1 MIKYCLTLIYFLLS
15 TIVYSQESIITGLI
29 LDEDNLPIQSVNIS
43 LGENIGS
50 VSDENGYYK
59 LKISSDKIHE
69 VIFTHINFEKIKISV
84 QLDDKE
90 VFEFNPVLSQKFE
103 QISEVV
109 INSNSRTRIKSILN
123 LSPKKL
129 RNIKGVQPGIENI
142 LKTLPGVSIN
152 NEMSSQYSV
161 RGGNFDE
168 NLIYVNGIEIYRPLL
183 VRSGQQEGLSFVNS
197 EMTENV
203 NFSSGGFE
211 SKYGDKMSSVL
222 DIKYRVPKNNDLRL
236 NSSLL
241 GASIV
246 SDNVIK
252 DGKITNMLGI
262 RYRNNSL
269 LVNSKETNSNFR
281 PSFFD
286 VQNYLN
292 FNINEKLNIGSIL
305 NYSNNI
311 YNFKPVNR
319 QTNFGTLEDPL
330 ALVIFYQGEEK
341 DNYISY
347 FNSIFVDYKLNP
359 LTTINLTSSY
369 YNSNEKEYY
378 DILAQYNLAEVN
390 NNIGSEDLGEIE
402 FSQGVGSQ
410 LNHARNDLNAQIFN
424 IESKIKLIREKNE
437 FNISFKYSDEKIN
450 DRIVEWEVIDSAG
463 YLIDPPFIINL
474 SEQPYDAN
482 EGPIVPFQNIRS
494 TTNTK
499 INRFQSYIQWENE
512 SYLSDNK
519 IFYNL
524 GLRYH
529 AWRVN
534 SNRFKSIFSPRLQ
547 ISLIPKNNPN
557 MIYRLKYG
565 IYNQPPFYKELR
577 ANDGSLNSNVE
588 AQKSTHYVL
597 SNEYNFD
604 MWNRSF
610 KLTSEIYYK
619 DLENVNPYTLEN
631 VRIRYSATNNAEA
644 YAYGLDFRINGEFV
658 KGTESWFSFGYLK
671 TEENIN
677 NRGFISRP
685 TDQRLKFGVLF
696 QDYVPNIPKLKMF
709 INLIYNTGLPGGS
722 PSYSDPYEY
731 LNRLP
736 DYKRAD
742 MGISYEISNKTINN
756 SNQNFMNK
764 IDKISIGFEIF
775 NMFNMQNSI
784 TNTWVR
790 DVYTKRQFSIP
801 NYLTPRIFN
810 LNLDIDF

>member
-1 MIKYCLTLIYFLLS
+1 MIKNLLIFIFLFIT
-15 TIVYSQESIITGLI
+15 TIGFSQESVITGLI
-29 LDEDNLPIQSVNIS
+29 LNQDNLPVENVNIS
-43 LGENIGS
+43 AKDNIGTT
-50 VSDENGYYK
+50 SDINGYYK
-59 LKISSDKIHE
+59 IKLIPNKTHE
-69 VIFTHINFEKIKISV
+69 LIFTHINYEKIKLSIE
-84 QLDDKE
+84 LENNE
-90 VFEFNPVLSQKFE
+90 VFEFNPLLSQKFE
-103 QISEVV
+103 QISEIV
-109 INSNSRTRIKSILN
+109 IKGNSRDQIKSILN
-123 LSPKKL
+123 LSPEKL

-161 RGGNFDE
+161 RGGNYDE

-203 NFSSGGFE
+203 KFSSGGFE

-222 DIKYRVPKNNDLRL
+222 DIRYRVPKKNDFKI
-236 NSSLL
+236 NTSLL
-241 GASIV
+241 GASII
-246 SDNVIK
+246 SDNIFR
-252 DGKITNMLGI
+252 DGKITNMLGV

-269 LVNSKETNSNFR
+269 LVNSKETVSNFT
-281 PSFFD
+281 PSFLD
-286 VQNYLN
+286 IQNSLN
-292 FNINEKLNIGSIL
+292 IKLSKKLNIGSIL
-305 NYSNNI
+305 NYSRNS

-319 QTNFGTLEDPL
+319 QTNFGTIQDPL

-341 DNYISY
+341 DNYTSY
-347 FNSIFVDYKLNP
+347 FNSVYIDYKLNS
-359 LTTINLTSSY
+359 TTEINLTSSF

-390 NNIGSEDLGEIE
+390 TNIGSEDLGEIE

-410 LNHARNDLNAQIFN
+410 LNHARNNLNAQIFN
-424 IESKIKLIREKNE
+424 IDSKIKYIKNKNE
-437 FNISFKYSDEKIN
+437 FNLSLKYSSERIN

-463 YLIDPPFIINL
+463 YLIDPPFILNL
-474 SEQPYDAN
+474 SEQPYEPN

-494 TTNTK
+494 TTKTK
-499 INRFQSYIQWENE
+499 INRIQSYLQWENE
-512 SYLSDNK
+512 SFLKNSK
-519 IFYNL
+519 IYYNI

-529 AWRVN
+529 MWKIN
-534 SNRFKSIFSPRLQ
+534 SNKFKSVISPRLQ
-547 ISLIPKNNPN
+547 ISLIPDNNPN
-557 MIYRLKYG
+557 MIYRFKYG

-577 ANDGSLNSNVE
+577 AYDGLLNENVL
-588 AQKSTHYVL
+588 AQKSTHYVI

-604 MWNRSF
+604 MWDRSF
-610 KLTSEIYYK
+610 KLSSEIYYK
-619 DLENVNPYTLEN
+619 DLKDINPYTLEN
-631 VRIRYSATNNAEA
+631 VRIRYSATNNSKA
-644 YAYGLDFRINGEFV
+644 YAYGLDIRINGEFV

-671 TEENIN
+671 TEENID
-677 NRGFISRP
+677 NRGFIPRP

-709 INLIYNTGLPGGS
+709 INLVYNTGLPGGS
-722 PSYSDPYEY
+722 PSYADSYEY

-742 MGISYEISNKTINN
+742 IGISYEIRGKSKKSVINK
-756 SNQNFMNK
+756 F
-764 IDKISIGFEIF
+764 DKISFGIEIF
-775 NMFNMQNSI
+775 NMFDMQNSI

-790 DVYTKRQFSIP
+790 DVYSKRQYSIP